1 MRLMIER
8 NTDPRHNL
16 AREETLLNQASGETV
31 YLWRNRSSV
40 IIGRHQNT
48 LAEIDE
54 KSSKEPWRYCGQ
66 KTHWRRGSFS
76 RPWQYKRFLSV

>member
-54 KSSKEPWRYCGQ
+54 KAVKNHGVLWSEDSLAEGQ
-66 KTHWRRGSFS
+66 FFKT
-76 RPWQYKRFLSV
+76 LAI

>member
-48 LAEIDE
+48 
-54 KSSKEPWRYCGQ
+54 
-66 KTHWRRGSFS
+66 HWRRGSFS